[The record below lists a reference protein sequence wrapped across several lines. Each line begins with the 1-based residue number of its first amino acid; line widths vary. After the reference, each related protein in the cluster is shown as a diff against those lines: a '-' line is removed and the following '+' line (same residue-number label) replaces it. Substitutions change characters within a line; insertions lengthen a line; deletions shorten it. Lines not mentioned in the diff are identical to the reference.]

1 MSPIFSVEKGKG
13 QSVVLIHG
21 FCETHEIWQEIS
33 ESLAV
38 HYKVFCIDL
47 PGFGKSPLP
56 ATPFSISDIS
66 KLALNWIKDDD
77 IGRPVIIGH
86 SLGGYVALEMARQQ
100 PDCAAGLGLFHSTA
114 QADSPEKKENRNK
127 VVDFVS
133 RNGAKPFLDSFVP
146 SLFYKKDHPSV
157 NKIREICNGTS
168 KESIINYALAMR
180 DRIDYQFVMDDFTVP
195 ILFICGDKDNFIPV
209 EVSKRQAEKCT
220 DPHFYVLNETG
231 HMGMIEK
238 PENAAKAIKRFL
250 QICF

>member
-13 QSVVLIHG
+13 QSVILIHG

-33 ESLAV
+33 DSLAA

-66 KLALNWIKDDD
+66 QLVLNWIKDED

-86 SLGGYVALEMARQQ
+86 SLGGYVALEMARQK
-100 PDCAAGLGLFHSTA
+100 PECAAGLGLFHSTA

-146 SLFYKKDHPSV
+146 SLFYKKYHPSV

-168 KESIINYALAMR
+168 KESIVNYALAMR
-180 DRIDYQFVMDDFTVP
+180 DRIDYQFVMDEFTEP
-195 ILFICGDKDNFIPV
+195 ILFICGDNDNFIPV
-209 EVSKRQAEKCT
+209 EVSKKQAEKCT
-220 DPHFYVLNETG
+220 DSHFYVLNETG